1 VPNGFAQV
9 GQTLVGTAD
18 SVGTNGTSDVEFGTV
33 VALADTGRR
42 LAVGARRHDWNNGTV
57 VNNAGGV
64 FVYDLGNPLGP
75 SSNWVL
81 KTSFI
86 GYAGEQMGR
95 WLAMSS
101 DGSIIAIRRGNFGA
115 AEVWQVDT
123 NGNKA
128 QLGLGLA
135 CNGVGAEGGAQLALS
150 PNGRRLAMSCE
161 YEGFANAG
169 TVKIFDWN
177 NSTWVQVGTPLTA
190 ALSNFN
196 TSAGLFGWDTA
207 FSADGNRIAISAPNF
222 AAGILEQG
230 LVRVFDFNATGSTWS
245 QVGQDLLG
253 DTISQ
258 KFGEFC

>member
-9 GQTLVGTAD
+9 GQTLIGTAA
-18 SVGTNGTSDVEFGTV
+18 SVGNTTGTDDVEFGSV
-33 VALADTGRR
+33 VAIADTGRR

-64 FVYDLGNPLGP
+64 FVYDLENPLSP

-81 KTSFI
+81 KTSFV
-86 GYAGEQMGR
+86 GNAGEQMGR

-115 AEVWQVDT
+115 AEVWRVETD
-123 NGNKA
+123 GNKA
-128 QLGLGLA
+128 QLGSGLT
-135 CNGVGAEGGAQLALS
+135 CNGVAGEGGAQLALS
-150 PNGRRLAMSCE
+150 PDGQRLAMSCE
-161 YEGFANAG
+161 YEGTFNYG

-190 ALSNFN
+190 ALSN
-196 TSAGLFGWDTA
+196 SSVGLFGWDTA
-207 FSADGNRIAISAPNF
+207 FSANGNRIAISAPNF
-222 AAGILEQG
+222 DAGILEQG
-230 LVRVFDFNATGSTWS
+230 LVRVFDFNATASTWN

-253 DTISQ
+253 NITSQ
-258 KFGEFC
+258 KFGELC

>member
-1 VPNGFAQV
+1 MPNGFARV
-9 GQTLVGTAD
+9 GQTLLGTAD

-33 VALADTGRR
+33 VALADSGRR

-64 FVYDLGNPLGP
+64 FVYDLEDPLSP

-86 GYAGEQMGR
+86 GDALEQMGR

-101 DGSIIAIRRGNFGA
+101 DGSIIAFRRGNFGA
-115 AEVWQVDT
+115 AEVWQVDAA
-123 NGNKA
+123 GNKA
-128 QLGLGLA
+128 QLGLDLA
-135 CNGVGAEGGAQLALS
+135 CNGVGNEGGAQLALS
-150 PNGRRLAMSCE
+150 ANGRRLAMSCE
-161 YEGFANAG
+161 YEGSGNAG

-177 NSTWVQVGTPLTA
+177 NSTWVQVGPPLTA
-190 ALSNFN
+190 ALST
-196 TSAGLFGWDTA
+196 TSAGLFGFDTA

-222 AAGILEQG
+222 NAGILEQG
-230 LVRVFDFNATGSTWS
+230 LVRVFDFNATGSTWN

-253 DTISQ
+253 DATSQ
-258 KFGEFC
+258 KFGEF